1 MRKTFLLLFS
11 ISALYANT
19 IIYNAN
25 IYTVDEDLPY
35 AQALVIDDEKIVYV
49 GKSTDALALQT
60 EDSTLIDGKNRFIM
74 PGLIDSHTHTALAA
88 LLFNTGANLYKAKGK
103 KAILEKIRAYKEMH
117 PGLKLYTGVGFY
129 PYAFGPNGPTKEVL
143 DKIFPDDKAFFIS
156 NNGHQAWANSKT
168 LDFLGINKDTPD
180 PLANVHYYVRDTKG
194 NPTGFLIEGEA
205 FWPHLKALGIGKK
218 EAFKKVLRDFLPQFS
233 ALGITAVYDASIASL
248 EESAYAALGELE
260 DEKELDLR
268 YLASHF
274 IISNKDAE
282 KASQELIRLQKR
294 YNKELFKV
302 SSIKFINDNS
312 DDDNFGI
319 QFQEEALSKHLMPI
333 LKADQDLMIHTSQ
346 DTSIHQALNAISTV
360 KQKIPNTA
368 SRITLAHVNMVRDAD
383 FKRFKELDIVANI
396 QPFDAQGGGYYEYR
410 YMLYEDEWE
419 NKLARYRHFFDEGV
433 RVSSSSDYPACNKPL
448 QECSP
453 FHGIQIGMTRQKIGA
468 IADEEILASTDERLS
483 LEQSIRA
490 YTVNGAYQLHLE
502 DTIGS
507 LEVGKEADLII
518 LDRNPFETK
527 TEELHTI
534 KVLQTF
540 LKGKSIYEKY

>member
-1 MRKTFLLLFS
+1 MLKVFLILFYTS
-11 ISALYANT
+11 FLYANT

-25 IYTVDEDLPY
+25 IYTVDKTLPH
-35 AQALVIDDEKIVYV
+35 AQALVIDDEKIIYI
-49 GKSTDALALQT
+49 GKTTNALAFQT
-60 EDSTLIDGKNRFIM
+60 ENSTLIDTKNRFIM

-88 LLFNTGANLYKAKGK
+88 LLFNTGVNLYKAKGK
-103 KAILEKIRAYKEMH
+103 KAILERIKAYKNTH
-117 PGLKLYTGVGFY
+117 PNLKLYTGVGFY
-129 PYAFGPNGPTKEVL
+129 PYAFGPNGPTKEIL
-143 DKIFPDDKAFFIS
+143 DEIFPDTKAFFIS

-168 LDFLGINKDTPD
+168 LDFLGINKSTPD
-180 PLANVHYYVRDTKG
+180 PLPNVHYYVRDTKG
-194 NPTGFLIEGEA
+194 EPTGFMIEGEA
-205 FWPHLKALGIGKK
+205 FWPHLKTLGIGTK
-218 EAFKKVLRDFLPQFS
+218 EEFKKVLRSFLPQFS
-233 ALGITAVYDASIASL
+233 ALGITTVYDASIASL
-248 EESAYAALGELE
+248 EESAYAALKELE
-260 DEKELDLR
+260 DEKKLDIR

-274 IISNKDAE
+274 ILSIKDAQQ
-282 KASQELIRLQKR
+282 ASQELTRLQKV
-294 YNKELFKV
+294 YNKDLFQV

-319 QFQEEALSKHLMPI
+319 QFKEKALSQYIMPI
-333 LKADQDLMIHTSQ
+333 IQANQDLMIHTSQ
-346 DTSIHQALNAISTV
+346 DSSIHQALNAISTV
-360 KQKIPNTA
+360 KKKIPNSA
-368 SRITLAHVNMVRDAD
+368 SRITLAHVNMVRDSD

-453 FHGIQIGMTRQKIGA
+453 FHGMQIGMTRQKIGA
-468 IADEEILASTDERLS
+468 IEDHEILASADERLS

-490 YTVNGAYQLHLE
+490 YTINGAYQLHLE
-502 DTIGS
+502 EKIGS

-518 LDRNPFETK
+518 LDRDPFETR
-527 TEELHTI
+527 TEDIHTI

-540 LKGKSIYEKY
+540 LKGKSIYAKH